1 MKAAGRE
8 TWYDAAGAVQELYF
22 TPDQGQGAFTRSRCT
37 WCWTIDCYVRHRGE
51 GRQGLLRDGPGR
63 TAVHG
68 PGCAGAQDA
77 CVIND
82 LGYGG
87 GGWHCSSPL
96 HARASSR
103 KAPGRAGR
111 RMSTS
116 RLSLIIECIPRL
128 QRCLAP
134 GASRSA
140 IDTTSFVARRTHLGP
155 RRSREGRTANSG
167 VRVMRLRKASGTSV
181 SYCNS
186 RSLF

>member
-1 MKAAGRE
+1 MDEHLNIIIVHVDMGRSTMGGNLRYLGGTIGKHTIENQEKYECEVKAAGRE

-22 TPDQGQGAFTRSRCT
+22 TPNQGQGAFTRSRCT

-51 GRQGLLRDGPGR
+51 CRQGLLRDGPGR

-140 IDTTSFVARRTHLGP
+140 
-155 RRSREGRTANSG
+155 
-167 VRVMRLRKASGTSV
+167 
-181 SYCNS
+181 
-186 RSLF
+186 